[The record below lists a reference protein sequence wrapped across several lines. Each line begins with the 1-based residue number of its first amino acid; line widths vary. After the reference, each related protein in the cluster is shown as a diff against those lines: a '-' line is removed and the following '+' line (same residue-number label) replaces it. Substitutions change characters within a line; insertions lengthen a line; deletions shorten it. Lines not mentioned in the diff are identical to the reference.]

1 VSDSSSTCSVIY
13 VLDGQTE
20 QIIDLIRLGPGEQV
34 HDIGID
40 PSTGKI
46 YATGEYN
53 YQANDSEGNGEQ
65 IPANKSNLKEFM
77 DVSVDKNIT
86 FDILIDSNR
95 VLDRNKNKDSSNKF

>member
-40 PSTGKI
+40 HSVGKI

-53 YQANDSEGNGEQ
+53 LSKSE
-65 IPANKSNLKEFM
+65 ISAVIS
-77 DVSVDKNIT
+77 
-86 FDILIDSNR
+86 
-95 VLDRNKNKDSSNKF
+95 